1 VHNHN
6 TDGSS
11 ILKQQINNSVKRK
24 AQEDICERPA
34 KLIHQEIANA
44 TQDCSDETVD
54 MRALENIRKNIYA
67 ARRSIL
73 PPLPKN
79 IRDVHDALNTMQV
92 ETIKNDN
99 FLLVNDSVTNI
110 IIFSCFTNLQFLC
123 SVDVLY
129 VDGTFQYC
137 TKFFYQLYTIHGY
150 KNGQYIPLV
159 FALLPNKSSAVYC
172 HMWKFILEKCGE
184 FNLTFEPK
192 EIFIDFEKSMHI
204 AIRETFPL
212 VKISGCLFHLKQ
224 AWYRKLQNLG
234 LAKFYMDRQSEIGKW
249 VKHIF
254 GLPYLPPEDVGD
266 CFLELMEVIPVS
278 ENLTK
283 FADYLVDNYSFNP
296 HMWADFSASTTR
308 TTNASESFHSHFKS
322 NFYGSHPSI
331 YIFVKTLLSFQTFTY
346 AKIKSAHNSRKM
358 IRSNI
363 RKKQDSLGNLIEHF
377 KNGHINRVQ
386 FVNAAC
392 HFNLPL

>member
-1 VHNHN
+1 V
-6 TDGSS
+6 GSLTLHLNQKKFLL
-11 ILKQQINNSVKRK
+11 ILKNQCIS
-24 AQEDICERPA
+24 
-34 KLIHQEIANA
+34 
-44 TQDCSDETVD
+44 
-54 MRALENIRKNIYA
+54 
-67 ARRSIL
+67 
-73 PPLPKN
+73 
-79 IRDVHDALNTMQV
+79 
-92 ETIKNDN
+92 
-99 FLLVNDSVTNI
+99 
-110 IIFSCFTNLQFLC
+110 
-123 SVDVLY
+123 
-129 VDGTFQYC
+129 
-137 TKFFYQLYTIHGY
+137 
-150 KNGQYIPLV
+150 
-159 FALLPNKSSAVYC
+159 
-172 HMWKFILEKCGE
+172 
-184 FNLTFEPK
+184 
-192 EIFIDFEKSMHI
+192 I

-283 FADYLVDNYSFNP
+283 FADYLVDNYIEDDCSFNP

-308 TTNASESFHSHFKS
+308 TTNACESFHSHFKS

-377 KNGHINRVQ
+377 KNGHIIRVQ

>member
-1 VHNHN
+1 MIAENKVVCTDLVHNHN

-137 TKFFYQLYTIHGY
+137 TKFLCQLYTIHGY

-192 EIFIDFEKSMHI
+192 EIFVDFEKSMHI

-283 FADYLVDNYSFNP
+283 FADYLVDNYIEDDCSFNP
-296 HMWADFSASTTR
+296 HM
-308 TTNASESFHSHFKS
+308 
-322 NFYGSHPSI
+322 
-331 YIFVKTLLSFQTFTY
+331 
-346 AKIKSAHNSRKM
+346 
-358 IRSNI
+358 
-363 RKKQDSLGNLIEHF
+363 
-377 KNGHINRVQ
+377 
-386 FVNAAC
+386 
-392 HFNLPL
+392 